1 MRTELLTRG
10 MFRQDFDDLV
20 EEVKQRYDEVSAE
33 TMRLRQQLHEWDQ
46 DEEIQKVK
54 QLAEEYR
61 KHSLQQ
67 LTDVELQR
75 IAAFRDKHWKE
86 CRNPNKFRYELTG
99 TGIGTAV
106 KIQCPVCGVE
116 EDVTDLDS
124 W

>member
-1 MRTELLTRG
+1 MRTELLTRS

-33 TMRLRQQLHEWDQ
+33 SMRLRQQLHEWDQ
-46 DEEIQKVK
+46 DEEIQKAK
-54 QLAEEYR
+54 RLAEEYR

-86 CRNPNKFRYELTG
+86 CRNPSKFRYELTG

>member
-1 MRTELLTRG
+1 MRTELLTRS

-33 TMRLRQQLHEWDQ
+33 SMRLRQQLHEWDR

-75 IAAFRDKHWKE
+75 IATFRDKHWQE
-86 CRNPNKFRYELTG
+86 CRNPNKFRYKLTG